1 MNSIRDTL
9 HNINDHLLYRYLLAR
24 AAVREK
30 VAGALSAM
38 KTDERGASE
47 VTWLLLV
54 FGAMGVILVVF
65 AIYRAVVGKGHVVLG
80 QIEGLE
86 QPR

>member
-1 MNSIRDTL
+1 MNSIRETL
-9 HNINDHLLYRYLLAR
+9 HSINDQLLYRYLLAR
-24 AAVREK
+24 AK
-30 VAGALSAM
+30 VTSVLSAM
-38 KTDERGASE
+38 MPKDEEGYSE

-54 FGAMGVILVVF
+54 FGAMGVILVVY
-65 AIYRAVVGKGHVVLG
+65 AVYRAVVGKGHVVLG